1 MGLCHPSSELSIT
14 SPIRIDM
21 TMRREEDRFEQACV
35 FVLHRYRAFMC
46 TQFLLLHQKGDVLEQ
61 VNVRQEKFENRGEDD
76 IMKVTGYNNGLE

>member
-1 MGLCHPSSELSIT
+1 MGLCHLSSELPIT